1 MRGLTL
7 IDDFRLFALEHDS
20 SRIVSLNVINEVVE
34 LPNRTFELLG
44 TVLFFLG
51 AVF

>member
-7 IDDFRLFALEHDS
+7 IDDFRLFTLEYDS
-20 SRIVSLNVINEVVE
+20 SRIAGLDVIDEVVE
-34 LPNRTFELLG
+34 LPNRTFELPG
-44 TVLFFLG
+44 TVLFFLR